1 MRASSAIAAAIET
14 FLAGRLGFEQLAE
27 DLAAGADPAAIEA
40 ALADV
45 VNTGRLPADIAGLL
59 RARVRTAAAA
69 VAPTP
74 TQTAPADA
82 GEPLAA
88 LRSRVEDVVTA
99 ALVADFRRFRDR
111 PRGDERDRVE
121 DRQLDV
127 LLTEFRGL
135 RLRRQAGQIAAGQV
149 ATGEGGAGAAGL
161 ALPEAAAV
169 GPGTM
174 LKGRFV
180 LDDEL
185 GHGGMGSVFRAVDRR
200 RLEALD
206 PQPYVA
212 IKLIAGAFRR
222 HPDALRAIE
231 AEARRAQSLAH
242 PNICAVYDFD
252 REGAHAFIVM
262 ELLDGETLEAALQKA
277 PDRRL
282 RAQRRDDVLAD
293 LLAAVAHAHA
303 HGVVHADL
311 KPSNVFLTADGATK
325 VLDFGV
331 ATALG
336 GAGFDAAGLG
346 AVTPGFSSPEMAR
359 GEPRDP
365 RDDVFSLGVIAYL
378 ALSGRHPFDRR
389 PAEQAAALG
398 LVPAPLDGLS
408 PTRWDA
414 LAAALSFERA
424 RRPGDAARLAAAL
437 LPLG

>member
-1 MRASSAIAAAIET
+1 MRAASAIATAIES

-59 RARVRTAAAA
+59 RGRVQAAAAA
-69 VAPTP
+69 VAPVP
-74 TQTAPADA
+74 APVAPAETGA
-82 GEPLAA
+82 PLAA
-88 LRSRVEDVVTA
+88 LRTRVEDVVTA

-135 RLRRQAGQIAAGQV
+135 RLRRQAGQVAAGE
-149 ATGEGGAGAAGL
+149 TRDTAAAL

-174 LKGRFV
+174 LKARFV

-185 GHGGMGSVFRAVDRR
+185 GRGGMGSVFRAVDRR

-212 IKLIAGAFRR
+212 IKLLAGAFRR

-262 ELLDGETLEAALQKA
+262 ELLEGETLEVALQQA

-282 RAQRRDDVLAD
+282 APQRRGDVLAG

-311 KPSNVFLTADGATK
+311 KPSNVFLTTGGETK

-336 GAGFDAAGLG
+336 GTGFDAAGLC

-398 LVPAPLDGLS
+398 LVPVPIEGMAPD
-408 PTRWDA
+408 RWDA
-414 LAAALSFERA
+414 LAAALSFDRA
-424 RRPGDAARLAAAL
+424 RRPGDASRLAAAL
-437 LPLG
+437 LPLD